1 MMKYCVVDSCEWT
14 YPDVHKYETEM
25 YSVERHALRG
35 GMVTFQIHMWNVS
48 DVVNICAQ
56 NLDVSFYEQIPIPVE
71 DNPNFEKEILLS
83 SRLKKAPFL
92 VNDCLRPWREQ
103 AEDREGSVG
112 IYAVVAVPQDAAGML
127 QGEIRLSCG
136 ENTVRIPVAITVC
149 DADLPRETLQIVMGY
164 SPYNAAKWHG
174 LLKQPDLADEMDTKY
189 LQMLRRQHQT
199 RLHIDPPEITDV
211 SPGKYAFDFTN
222 FNRRVHKGL
231 AVGFTGFHISGVG
244 FRRAWDSPVIGIR
257 GMDALSYEAYVYL
270 YQYLGALREN
280 LRENGWLDRDM
291 FFIGIADEPNEINAL
306 PYRAVC
312 GMVRRIIPEI
322 KIFDACSGAPIY
334 GALDVWVPRSDEY
347 EKNQAIFDSYKEMGD
362 QVWHY
367 VCLYP
372 RDDGY
377 INRFMDIPLLATR
390 YLYWGNYKYG
400 LTGYLHW
407 AVNVYENDVDPFT
420 ASCPRHVNAGSASI
434 LPAGDDKLVY
444 PGEGEPWMSMRL
456 EAHRES
462 AEEYEMLLAIAAKD
476 KAAADALC
484 ARGFRSFHDVTY
496 DGQEFCALR
505 EALLQTYER
514 CCKE

>member
-14 YPDVHKYETEM
+14 YPDVHSYETGDM
-25 YSVERHALRG
+25 SICQTALSG
-35 GMVTFQIHMWNVS
+35 SLATFQIHVW
-48 DVVNICAQ
+48 DVACAVLVRAE
-56 NLDVSFYEQIPIPVE
+56 NLCVDFYEEIPIPVE
-71 DNPNFEKEILLS
+71 DNPNFEKEVLPS
-83 SRLKKAPFL
+83 SRLKRAPFW
-92 VNDCLRPWREQ
+92 VNDCLCPWKGQ
-103 AEDREGSVG
+103 AMPRRGSVG
-112 IYAVVAVPQDAAGML
+112 IYGTISVPTDARGTVTGTILLTAG
-127 QGEIRLSCG
+127 EETAS
-136 ENTVRIPVAITVC
+136 IPVTLSVC
-149 DADLPRETLQIVMGY
+149 SGKLPEETLQIAMGY

-174 LLKQPDLADEMDTKY
+174 LLEKPELAEEMDTRY
-189 LQMLRRQHQT
+189 LQLLRRQHQN
-199 RLHIDPPEITDV
+199 RLYVDSPQITDV
-211 SPGKYAFDFTN
+211 GPNQYTFDFTA
-222 FNRRVHKGL
+222 FNRQVRKGL
-231 AVGFTGFHISGVG
+231 AMGFTSFHISGVG
-244 FRRAWDSPVIGIR
+244 FRKAWDSPVIVIR

-270 YQYLGALREN
+270 RQYLGALREN

-291 FFIGIADEPNEINAL
+291 FFIGIADEPNDINATT
-306 PYRAVC
+306 YRAVC
-312 GMVRRIIPEI
+312 SMVRRIFPEI

-334 GALDVWVPRSDEY
+334 GSLDVWVPRSDEY
-347 EKNQAIFDSYKEMGD
+347 EKNQKVFDSYKKTGD

-420 ASCPRHVNAGSASI
+420 ASCPRHVNAGSASV

-444 PGEGEPWMSMRL
+444 PGEGEPWMSIRL

-462 AEEYEMLLAIAAKD
+462 AEEYEMLLAISKRD

-496 DGQEFCALR
+496 DGRAFRALR
-505 EALLQTYER
+505 NQIIETYSALLG
-514 CCKE
+514 K